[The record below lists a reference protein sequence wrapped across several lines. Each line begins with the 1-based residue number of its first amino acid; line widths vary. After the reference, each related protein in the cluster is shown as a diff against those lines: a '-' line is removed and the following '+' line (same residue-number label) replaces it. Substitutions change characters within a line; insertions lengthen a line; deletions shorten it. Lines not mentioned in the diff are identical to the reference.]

1 MGASSGSKVASPLW
15 LMLFGLPFA
24 AVGVGVLGWLVLPAL
39 LDWHAMKSW
48 VPVEAEVLA
57 AELEVHRGDGTTY
70 SVSARYRYEYAAN
83 TWEND
88 RVAIMEGSDNLGDFH
103 QALAA
108 RLESAR
114 DTGRTVTVYVDPH
127 APANA
132 VIVRDLRGGQVT
144 FLSLF
149 GLLFAAVGIG
159 VMTFGFVSGR
169 RREAVESVADSQRP
183 WLARSEW
190 AQPVVRSAARS
201 GVVVA
206 WVFAL
211 FWCGIS
217 GTATVAAWDDIAGG
231 DRGALFILLFDGI
244 GVALL
249 AWAVHATLSA
259 RRFGELALALD
270 PHPGAI
276 GGDVGGYVDLPLPF
290 DATRAIEVTLSCV
303 RVYTRRSGNKSET
316 RRDPVYS
323 DTRHFLGEPAPDGG
337 TRLHFRFTVPEG
349 LPVSS
354 PPSSDHHAWA
364 IDLACALPGV
374 DLARRFDI
382 PVFATGQKMAQ
393 GARVRESQEAAL
405 ARLETHMN
413 LAQVPGGITLD
424 FRAGRDVRGALLMA
438 LFGAVFGA
446 VPVFLLTS
454 GKASGFPEVL
464 IVGVFALVGAGL
476 LAVGVWT
483 LGNALQVRI
492 DDGGADVRRFL
503 FGVPVSK
510 QQVPRGNITG
520 VAAVRGGSM
529 TSGNKVT
536 VFYRLALRRTD
547 GKDLVIGDG
556 FRGFGE
562 AQRAAEAIG
571 TFTRLPFLGEGSGD
585 APDRPRV

>member
-1 MGASSGSKVASPLW
+1 MGASTGSKQASPRW

-39 LDWHAMKSW
+39 LDWYAMKSW
-48 VPVEAEVLA
+48 VPVQAEVLS
-57 AELEVHRGDGTTY
+57 AELEVHRGDSTTY
-70 SVSARYRYEYAAN
+70 SVNARYRYEYAAN

-88 RVAIMEGSDNLGDFH
+88 RVAIMDGSDNFGDFH

-108 RLESAR
+108 QLEAAR
-114 DTGRTVTVYVDPH
+114 DAGRPVTVYVDPR

-144 FLSLF
+144 LLSLF

-159 VMTFGFVSGR
+159 LIAFGFWSGR
-169 RREAVESVADSQRP
+169 RREQVEPVEDGQRP
-183 WLARSEW
+183 WLARRAW
-190 AQPVVRSAARS
+190 AQPVVRSGGRAGA
-201 GVVVA
+201 VVA

-217 GTATVAAWDDIAGG
+217 GAATLAAWDDIAGG

-249 AWAVHATLSA
+249 VWAVHATLSA
-259 RRFGELALALD
+259 RRFGELTLMLD

-316 RRDPVYS
+316 RREPVYS

-337 TRLHFRFTVPEG
+337 TRLHFCFAVPGG

-354 PPSSDHHAWA
+354 PPSSEYHAWA

-382 PVFATGQKMAQ
+382 PVFATGSKMALA
-393 GARVRESQEAAL
+393 ARVRESQEAAL

-424 FRAGRDVRGALLMA
+424 FRAGRDVRGALLMG
-438 LFGAVFGA
+438 LFGAVFAA

-464 IVGVFALVGAGL
+464 IVGVFALVGSGL
-476 LAVGVWT
+476 FAAGVWT
-483 LGNALQVRI
+483 LGNALQVRL

-503 FGVPVSK
+503 FGVPV
-510 QQVPRGNITG
+510 QARQVPRANITG
-520 VAAVRGGSM
+520 LAAVRAGSM

-536 VFYRLALRRTD
+536 VYYRLALRQSA
-547 GKDLVIGDG
+547 GKDVVIGDG

-571 TFTRLPFLGEGSGD
+571 TFTRLPFLGEGRT
-585 APDRPRV
+585 PTPTP